1 MHGQNFLLNQPLAID
16 KSYLMSLVP
25 NFILGYK
32 QNSFLSAEKI
42 DEKFLSKINSQ
53 YTAATNSGAN
63 KYPVVIEIIGP
74 IVKYSDWYYTGTQ
87 TILNVLK
94 SIEANENVSG
104 VIFKIDSGGGMAW
117 GTPELANYIF
127 NMEKMTIGYTNGL
140 ACSAA
145 LWIMAAC
152 KLRIASP
159 YANWIGSIGTF
170 ISYQDFS
177 ALFEKYGAKI
187 YEIYAPEST
196 EKNMDFRELMKGN
209 EKPYEASLKVTN
221 DLFISNIKTFY
232 GESLQDDTHVFK
244 GKVYTPSE
252 AKKIGL
258 IDEIGTFEDAI
269 SKF

>member
-1 MHGQNFLLNQPLAID
+1 MHGQNFFLNEPLAID
-16 KSYLMSLVP
+16 RNYLLS
-25 NFILGYK
+25 ILPSIIFGYK
-32 QNSFLSAEKI
+32 NNSFLSTDKL
-42 DEKFLSKINSQ
+42 DEKFISKINSQ
-53 YTAATNSGAN
+53 YTEATSSGAH

-94 SIEANENVSG
+94 SIESNESISG
-104 VIFKIDSGGGMAW
+104 VIFKIDSGGGLVS

-152 KLRIASP
+152 KLRISSP

-170 ISYQDFS
+170 LSYQDFS

-187 YEIYAPEST
+187 YEIYAPDST
-196 EKNMDFRELMKGN
+196 EKNIDFRELMKGN
-209 EKPYEASLKVTN
+209 QKPYEAALKVTN

-232 GESLQDDTHVFK
+232 GESLQDDDHVFK
-244 GKVYTPSE
+244 GKVYTPVE

>member
-32 QNSFLSAEKI
+32 QNSFLSSEKI
-42 DEKFLSKINSQ
+42 DEKFIAGLNSQ
-53 YTAATNSGAN
+53 ATSAKNSGAN
-63 KYPVVIEIIGP
+63 RYPVVIEIVGP
-74 IVKYSDWYYTGTQ
+74 IVKYSDWWYTGTQ
-87 TILNVLK
+87 TILNILK
-94 SIEANENVSG
+94 SVEANENISG
-104 VIFKIDSGGGMAW
+104 VIFKIDSGGGTSW

-127 NMEKMTIGYTNGL
+127 NMEKMTVGYTNGL

-152 KLRIASP
+152 KIKIANP
-159 YANWIGSIGTF
+159 YANMIGSIGTF
-170 ISYQDFS
+170 ISFQDFS

-187 YEIYAPEST
+187 YEVYAPDST
-196 EKNMDFRELMKGN
+196 EKNYEWRELMKGN
-209 EKPYEASLKVTN
+209 QKPYEDSLTLTN
-221 DLFISNIKTFY
+221 NQFISDIEKFY
-232 GESLQDDTHVFK
+232 GESLKDDGHVFK
-244 GKVYTPSE
+244 GKIYVPQE

-258 IDEIGTFEDAI
+258 VNEIGTFEDAI